1 MKNILLM
8 LLSAGVLTMT
18 ACSRSDKVDTTAK
31 PQSTPDAE
39 RLKSDSERLQQA
51 TSNAAKQRERQQ
63 ASRPQE
69 STSPGPKADLS
80 PHTVPPQSPNPNP

>member
-1 MKNILLM
+1 MKNFLSLILVLGVFAV
-8 LLSAGVLTMT
+8 AG
-18 ACSRSDKVDTTAK
+18 CSKSNKETTVS

-51 TSNAAKQRERQQ
+51 TNAAAEQRKREESS
-63 ASRPQE
+63 AAEPATSR
-69 STSPGPKADLS
+69 GPKADLS